1 MNAVI
6 IPATGEDAA
15 AIDTLVNSAYRG
27 DSSKQGWTTEADLLD
42 GGRTDADHIREIM
55 QKPGTTLLKYV
66 DNREILA
73 CMELRQEG
81 QKLYLGMLTVQP
93 NLQGKGIG
101 KELLKAAEAEALRL
115 KCKTIFMTV
124 ISARQELID
133 WYIRHG
139 YQPTGETKPFTFNDP
154 RFGQPRKKLE
164 FVVLEKKVVS

>member
-27 DSSKQGWTTEADLLD
+27 DSSKQDWTTEADLLD

-101 KELLKAAEAEALRL
+101 KELLKAAEAEAPEIEMQDHFHDRNFRQARTHRL
-115 KCKTIFMTV
+115 VHTAWLSADGGDKTV
-124 ISARQELID
+124 
-133 WYIRHG
+133 YI
-139 YQPTGETKPFTFNDP
+139 
-154 RFGQPRKKLE
+154 
-164 FVVLEKKVVS
+164 